1 MPPPSNS
8 KPFHPNCCIHLLLTW
23 LLACN
28 VLQKFRP
35 QGGEGFE
42 APQDEEY
49 DLEALEAA
57 QQGSGQHREQRV
69 SDSLKEAGFVKPL
82 QHENPDADQE
92 ETARIGG
99 RLVESGFGRLQYED
113 AMEHA
118 AQRRQR
124 SEFENPDDMGET
136 ADIIDG
142 VEPDHLTRADHVSG
156 SNAQHATRGHVTDPA
171 EHAEDLSHASTQDPT
186 EPAELHMTEFE
197 NQVFPAGAHVTEPE
211 EAINPIQAGRTH
223 MAELGQNP
231 TLTELQ
237 ADETVQ
243 LVHPGRTH
251 VAEPEADRVSELC
264 PELATEPTPR
274 KSLHLQNEAAQLA
287 AEVAEFD
294 HAQVKHVVQKVFF
307 VP

>member
-1 MPPPSNS
+1 M
-8 KPFHPNCCIHLLLTW
+8 
-23 LLACN
+23 
-28 VLQKFRP
+28 QKFRP

-99 RLVESGFGRLQYED
+99 RLVESGFGRLQFED

-118 AQRRQR
+118 AQRKQR
-124 SEFENPDDMGET
+124 GDFENPDDMGDT
-136 ADIIDG
+136 AEIIDG
-142 VEPDHLTRADHVSG
+142 AEPDHLTRADHVSG
-156 SNAQHATRGHVTDPA
+156 SNSQHATRGHMTDAA
-171 EHAEDLSHASTQDPT
+171 EHAGASHASTQD
-186 EPAELHMTEFE
+186 
-197 NQVFPAGAHVTEPE
+197 
-211 EAINPIQAGRTH
+211 
-223 MAELGQNP
+223 
-231 TLTELQ
+231 
-237 ADETVQ
+237 TVQ
-243 LVHPGRTH
+243 LVHPGRPH

-264 PELATEPTPR
+264 PELAIEPTPR

-294 HAQVKHVVQKVFF
+294 HAQVKHHCHHYLCAC
-307 VP
+307 